1 MDLVTAADPEDRQT
15 YILQIGG
22 GRMKRWRSYA
32 LVILASAALVIV
44 AAWGWQEHRLRN
56 AVTIHAENHY
66 QQAYHE
72 LTYYVDALQNA
83 LGVSLAMQSRN
94 AMRPQLAE
102 SWRLSTL
109 AHAAA
114 NELPLTLLPFN
125 RANEFLAHVGEF
137 TYQSAIKPTSS
148 RPLSDHEYR
157 TLQELYQDSEKIS
170 NGLREVQGTIMT
182 RHLKWM
188 DVESTL
194 NGKNQNQD
202 NQVVDGMKQINFQA
216 TDYTQDFSPENP
228 RNMALQ
234 KSKLNKLSGPEI
246 TGGQAVGKLK
256 AMAGVPSAKLQQIRQ
271 SGKGSREQ
279 SYELSVKPD
288 GAPLIAGSVSKK
300 GGHVLWF
307 MTNRQVR
314 QEKISLVQ
322 ATDKADRFL
331 KEKGFRNLT
340 LTKRNQYQ
348 NVAIL
353 TYVRLMKNVRIYPV
367 SIKLKVAMDN
377 GQIIAFDQLN
387 YLYNNCEKVS
397 LVPKVSEKFVREQV
411 NKDLKVREVNLAV
424 IQNPSLDNIL
434 CYELFVTK
442 GEKTYRMLLN
452 AANGDQEKMELVGN

>member
-1 MDLVTAADPEDRQT
+1 
-15 YILQIGG
+15 
-22 GRMKRWRSYA
+22 MKRWRTYALMITAAAA
-32 LVILASAALVIV
+32 LVIL
-44 AAWGWQEHRLRN
+44 AAWGWQEHRMRN

-94 AMRPQLAE
+94 GMRPQLAE

-137 TYQSAIKPTSS
+137 TYQSAVKPASS
-148 RPLSDHEYR
+148 RPLTDHEYH
-157 TLQELYQDSEKIS
+157 TLQTLYRESEKIS
-170 NGLREVQGTIMT
+170 DGLREVQGTIMT

-188 DVESTL
+188 DVETAL
-194 NGKNQNQD
+194 NGQKQNQD
-202 NQVVDGMKQINFQA
+202 NQVIDGMKQINIQA

-234 KSKLNKLSGPEI
+234 KNKLNKL
-246 TGGQAVGKLK
+246 TGAQISKEQAAGKLK
-256 AMAGVPSAKLQQIRQ
+256 AMIGVRNAALRQIKE
-271 SGKGSREQ
+271 SGRGSHEQ
-279 SYELSVKPD
+279 SYELSVKAD
-288 GAPLIAGSVSKK
+288 GGPVTAGSVSKK
-300 GGHVLWF
+300 GGHVLWY
-307 MTNRQVR
+307 MINRPVHK
-314 QEKISLVQ
+314 EEISLGQ
-322 ATDKADRFL
+322 ATEKADRFL
-331 KEKGFRNLT
+331 RERGFHNLT

-348 NVAIL
+348 NVAVL
-353 TYVRLMKNVRIYPV
+353 TYVRQIKNVRIYPA

-377 GQIIAFDQLN
+377 GQIIAFDQMN
-387 YLYNNCEKVS
+387 YLFHKCEKIP
-397 LVPKVSEKFVREQV
+397 LVPKVSEKSVRSQI

-424 IQNPSLDNIL
+424 IQNGSLDNIL